1 MSTNPRLALDRL
13 IGALETF
20 HQAAVSA
27 QDPDAP
33 SVVEA
38 ADMLA
43 DAYTVYDDVM
53 FVQFG
58 VEAPLDVYGD
68 MEDDDYDGALDD
80 DEFEDFDLD
89 ERMRTTSTR
98 TRIWMRETKTTSR
111 TWTRRSTRTQT
122 PISTSMTRTRTRR
135 ATKERKATTPTRTTP
150 MQTASPTE
158 ARKATAQ
165 TRRTAPATSEA
176 S

>member
-68 MEDDDYDGALDD
+68 MEDVGYDGALDD
-80 DEFEDFDLD
+80 VEFEDFDLD
-89 ERMRTTSTR
+89 E
-98 TRIWMRETKTTSR
+98 EDEDDLDEDEDLDEGDEDDLEDVDEEEYEDADADFDFDDADEDEEGD
-111 TWTRRSTRTQT
+111 QGEEGDEADEDD
-122 PISTSMTRTRTRR
+122 PD
-135 ATKERKATTPTRTTP
+135 PDG
-150 MQTASPTE
+150 ASDRGEEGDGADE
-158 ARKATAQ
+158 ADG
-165 TRRTAPATSEA
+165 SGYE
-176 S
+176 

>member
-89 ERMRTTSTR
+89 EEDEDDLDEDEDLDEGDEDDLEDVDEEEYEDADADFDFDDADEDDPDADGVSDRG
-98 TRIWMRETKTTSR
+98 EEGDG
-111 TWTRRSTRTQT
+111 
-122 PISTSMTRTRTRR
+122 
-135 ATKERKATTPTRTTP
+135 AD
-150 MQTASPTE
+150 E
-158 ARKATAQ
+158 ADG
-165 TRRTAPATSEA
+165 SGYE
-176 S
+176 

>member
-89 ERMRTTSTR
+89 EEDEDDLDEDEDLDEGDEDDLEDVDEEEYEDADADFDFDDADEDDPDPDGVSDRG
-98 TRIWMRETKTTSR
+98 EEGDG
-111 TWTRRSTRTQT
+111 
-122 PISTSMTRTRTRR
+122 
-135 ATKERKATTPTRTTP
+135 AD
-150 MQTASPTE
+150 E
-158 ARKATAQ
+158 ADG
-165 TRRTAPATSEA
+165 SGYE
-176 S
+176 

>member
-89 ERMRTTSTR
+89 EEDEDDLDEDEDLDEGDEDDFDDADEDEEGDQGEEGDDADEDDSDADGVSDRG
-98 TRIWMRETKTTSR
+98 EEGDG
-111 TWTRRSTRTQT
+111 
-122 PISTSMTRTRTRR
+122 
-135 ATKERKATTPTRTTP
+135 AD
-150 MQTASPTE
+150 E
-158 ARKATAQ
+158 ADG
-165 TRRTAPATSEA
+165 SGYE
-176 S
+176 

>member
-89 ERMRTTSTR
+89 EEDEDDLDEDEDLDEEEYEDADADFDFDDADEDEEGDQGEEGDDADEDDPDADGVSDRG
-98 TRIWMRETKTTSR
+98 EEGDG
-111 TWTRRSTRTQT
+111 
-122 PISTSMTRTRTRR
+122 
-135 ATKERKATTPTRTTP
+135 AD
-150 MQTASPTE
+150 E
-158 ARKATAQ
+158 ADG
-165 TRRTAPATSEA
+165 SGYE
-176 S
+176 

>member
-89 ERMRTTSTR
+89 EEDEDDLDEDEEEYEDADADFVFDDADEDEEGDQGEEGDDADEDDSDADGVSDRG
-98 TRIWMRETKTTSR
+98 EEGDG
-111 TWTRRSTRTQT
+111 
-122 PISTSMTRTRTRR
+122 
-135 ATKERKATTPTRTTP
+135 AD
-150 MQTASPTE
+150 E
-158 ARKATAQ
+158 ADG
-165 TRRTAPATSEA
+165 SGYE
-176 S
+176 